1 MKSRKPLKRKDIGLA
16 PGTAVY
22 MGKKT
27 EKDLYV
33 EIFDYNHETLK
44 EERTDNVKDI
54 FSYEDKNNVTWI
66 NINGLNNV
74 EDIKELGNHYELH
87 PLLIE
92 DIVNTHQRPKLDEY
106 EDYVFVVLK
115 MLHFD
120 NQNNLKIEH
129 VSFVLGKDYMLSFQ
143 ESEGDV
149 FEPIRDRLRTSK
161 GVVRKMGADYLLYAL
176 IDVIVDNYFVLI
188 DNLSEKTEI
197 LEDSLFNTSKNNQTA
212 FEIQNFKREILK
224 IRRAVYPLREVV
236 SGLNKVDTTLVKEKT
251 HLYLGDLHDHI
262 IQVSE
267 NIDIYREIIW
277 GLMDMHLTTLSNK
290 MNEVMKVLT
299 IIATIFI
306 PLTFIAGIYGM
317 NFENIPELKYKYA
330 YYTLWGVM
338 ILIFLGMLYYFK
350 RKKWL

>member
-1 MKSRKPLKRKDIGLA
+1 MSPNKSTKRKNTGLA
-16 PGTAVY
+16 PGSAVY
-22 MGKKT
+22 MGKKQD
-27 EKDLYV
+27 KDLYV
-33 EIFDYNHETLK
+33 EIFDYNIDNLK
-44 EERTDNVKDI
+44 EEKVENIKSI
-54 FSYEDKNNVTWI
+54 FSYENKDNITWI
-66 NINGLNNV
+66 NVNGLNNV
-74 EDIKELGNHYELH
+74 DAIKELGKYFELH

-106 EDYVFVVLK
+106 ENYIFAVLK

-120 NQNNLKIEH
+120 SHNNLKIEH
-129 VSFVLGKDYMLSFQ
+129 ISFVLGEDYLLSFQ

-149 FEPIRDRLRTSK
+149 FDPIRERLRASK
-161 GVVRKMGADYLLYAL
+161 GLVRKMGADYLLYAL
-176 IDVIVDNYFVLI
+176 IDIIVDNYFVLV
-188 DNLSEKTEI
+188 DNLSEKTET
-197 LEDSLFNTSKNNQTA
+197 LEDSLFNAPNNNQIA

-236 SGLNKVDTTLVKEKT
+236 SGINKVDTALVKEKT

-267 NIDIYREIIW
+267 NIDIYREMIW

-317 NFENIPELKYKYA
+317 NFENLPELKFKYA
-330 YYTLWGVM
+330 YFVLWAVM
-338 ILIFLGMLYYFK
+338 FFIFLGMLYYFK

>member
-1 MKSRKPLKRKDIGLA
+1 MKSKRLSKRKNTGLA
-16 PGTAVY
+16 PGSAVY
-22 MGKKT
+22 MGQKT
-27 EKDLYV
+27 DKDLYV
-33 EIFDYNHETLK
+33 EIFDFNSDILK
-44 EERTDNVKDI
+44 EEKTDHVKDI
-54 FSYEDKNNVTWI
+54 FSYEDKDNITWI
-66 NINGLNNV
+66 NVNGLNNV
-74 EDIKELGNHYELH
+74 DAIKELGRHFELH

-106 EDYVFVVLK
+106 EGYVFAVLK

-120 NQNNLKIEH
+120 KQNNLKIEH
-129 VSFVLGKDYMLSFQ
+129 ISFLVGEDYLLSFQ
-143 ESEGDV
+143 EAEGDV
-149 FEPIRDRLRTSK
+149 FDPIRERLRTSK
-161 GVVRKMGADYLLYAL
+161 GLVRKMGADYLLYAL
-176 IDVIVDNYFVLI
+176 IDVIVDNYFVLV
-188 DNLSEKTEI
+188 DNLSEKTEA
-197 LEDSLFNTSKNNQTA
+197 LEDSLFNTSNNNQLV
-212 FEIQNFKREILK
+212 FDIQNFKREILK

-236 SGLNKVDTTLVKEKT
+236 SGLNKVDNTLVKEKT

-267 NIDIYREIIW
+267 NIDIYREMIW
-277 GLMDMHLTTLSNK
+277 GLMDMHLTTLSHK

-330 YYTLWGVM
+330 YFLLWGVM
-338 ILIFLGMLYYFK
+338 LIVFLGMLYYFK